1 MQLNNPDLLKQQVF
15 IDGFWLDAADG
26 KNFAVTNPATG
37 ESIAHVPSVSTAQVE
52 QAVLAAETA
61 LHCWKNNHG

>member
-15 IDGFWLDAADG
+15 IDGLWLDAADG

-37 ESIAHVPSVSTAQVE
+37 ESIANVPSVSTAQVE
-52 QAVLAAETA
+52 
-61 LHCWKNNHG
+61 